1 MIEQMSLE
9 EFRSKYADIRNQ
21 VYKEVPLIVGM
32 PALKLTPVNSAALA
46 ALSRWP
52 DRGRTPP
59 NGGWDWGSWTEY
71 FKTRHKK
78 YFDVAIWNGAKLCGL
93 ALGRLS
99 LHNVKVRLEII
110 EGSTEKNH
118 PLKGQ
123 IAYIGLTAIEAF
135 GYVVGAEESLIIDPV
150 PGAIAS
156 YRSYG
161 YTLKSGNKQTGQYM
175 SKLLK

>member
-1 MIEQMSLE
+1 MIEQMSLK
-9 EFRSKYADIRNQ
+9 EFRSKYSEIRYE
-21 VYKEVPLIVGM
+21 VYKGVPIIVGM
-32 PALKLTPVNSAALA
+32 PALKLTPINSAALA
-46 ALSRWP
+46 ALANWP

-78 YFDVAIWNGAKLCGL
+78 YFDVAIWNGNKLCGL

-99 LHNVKVRLEII
+99 LRNVKVRLEII
-110 EGSTEKNH
+110 EGSTEQSH

>member
-1 MIEQMSLE
+1 MSKQLSYE
-9 EFRSKYADIRNQ
+9 EFQSKYADIRNQ
-21 VYKEVPLIVGM
+21 VYKEVPIIVGM
-32 PALKLTPVNSAALA
+32 PGLRLTPINSI
-46 ALSRWP
+46 ALSALNKWP
-52 DRGRTPP
+52 DRGRKPP
-59 NGGWDWGSWTEY
+59 NGGWDWANWTHY

-78 YFDVAIWNGAKLCGL
+78 YFDVAIWNITKLCGL

-99 LHNVKVRLEII
+99 PNNIKVRLEII
-110 EGSTEKNH
+110 EGSTQKNH

-135 GYVVGAEESLIIDPV
+135 GYAAGAEESLIIDPV

-156 YRSYG
+156 YRAYG
-161 YTLKSGNKQTGQYM
+161 YELKSGNKQTGQYM